1 MESIESVTL
10 MLDESSL
17 VSLSSLYNMFLLTTH
32 TSALHIYTHQWIVG
46 NPVEMKSQDSGVK
59 FIFSLFVETGEG
71 TGIL

>member
-32 TSALHIYTHQWIVG
+32 TSALHIYTHQWEIQL
-46 NPVEMKSQDSGVK
+46 K
-59 FIFSLFVETGEG
+59 
-71 TGIL
+71 